1 MGSGHTIR
9 FHHTYQLC
17 LLEAYIHEISLFH
30 PILVGCLYI
39 LQRHIHMIFHRLPLQ
54 VSCLILLYSSPLV
67 SRSPL
72 NH

>member
-1 MGSGHTIR
+1 MESGHIIR
-9 FHHTYQLC
+9 FHHIFQPC

-30 PILVGCLYI
+30 LILVSCLYI

-54 VSCLILLYSSPLV
+54 VFCLILLYSSPSV
-67 SRSPL
+67 SHSPL

>member
-1 MGSGHTIR
+1 MGSGHIIR